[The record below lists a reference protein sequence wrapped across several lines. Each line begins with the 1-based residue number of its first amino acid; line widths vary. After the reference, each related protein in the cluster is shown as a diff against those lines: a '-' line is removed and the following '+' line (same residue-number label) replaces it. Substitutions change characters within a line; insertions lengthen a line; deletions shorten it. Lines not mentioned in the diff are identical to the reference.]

1 MSDAYRVHHDACPSN
16 GSGRYD
22 VTVYESPR
30 LGERCER
37 VCLDNGMT
45 VLLVPKQMT
54 QCYAMLVIRYGAQD
68 TAYLRDGLRVTLPEG
83 VAHFLEHKLFARP
96 DGTDANEHFSAVG
109 AESNA
114 WTTYD
119 KTAYL
124 FSTTEAPDKAL
135 AVLLDFVLTPYFTP
149 ENVAHERGIIREE
162 IRMGEDNPWQT
173 LSDKTMQAMYAHHP
187 LRTRICGSVESIE
200 DIDEKALYEAY
211 RTFYRPEYM
220 TLVVCGDMT
229 MTRVLDA
236 ITPVLAAHPSESAL
250 HCVER
255 VSEPEPPTV
264 LATRVTDVA
273 SLSQPLFEIA
283 IKDTVIPTAPYARL
297 RRETA
302 MNVLSEVLFSRA
314 SRFYNELF
322 EAGKITPSYS
332 YGYSTTDGAAYHAL
346 TGEADDPEAV
356 YAAYLATVE
365 RARREGLDPA
375 DVERYRRVMYAGFVS
390 EFDYPEDVADLLC
403 EAEGNGCVLFE
414 TLRAIDEVTYEEVCA
429 LLDAFDERATVFTV
443 LYPEESDGDDEMI
456 EEEESCGI

>member
-1 MSDAYRVHHDACPSN
+1 MSDAYRVRHEACPSTCP
-16 GSGRYD
+16 GVCD
-22 VTVYESPR
+22 MTVYESPR
-30 LGERCER
+30 LGECCER
-37 VCLDNGMT
+37 VRLENGMT

-54 QCYAMLVIRYGAQD
+54 QSYAMLVVRYGAQD
-68 TAYLRDGLRVTLPEG
+68 TAYLRDGQKIVLPEG
-83 VAHFLEHKLFARP
+83 VAHFLEHKLFADP
-96 DGTDANEHFSAVG
+96 DGMDANDRFSAIG

-124 FSTTEAPDKAL
+124 FSTTEAPDEAL
-135 AVLLDFVLTPYFTP
+135 AVLLDFVLTPYFTT
-149 ENVAHERGIIREE
+149 ENVDHERGIIREE

-173 LSDKTMQAMYAHHP
+173 LSDKTMRAMYTSHP

-200 DIDEKALYEAY
+200 RIGVEQLYEAY
-211 RTFYRPEYM
+211 HTFYRPEYM
-220 TLVVCGDMT
+220 TLVVCGDVT
-229 MTRVLDA
+229 MARVLDA
-236 ITPVLAAHPSESAL
+236 IQPVLAAHPSDAAL

-255 VSEPEPPTV
+255 VKYPEPPTV
-264 LATRVTDVA
+264 SETRVTGVE
-273 SLSQPLFEIA
+273 SLSQPLFQIA
-283 IKDTVIPTAPYARL
+283 LKDTVLPTDPYERL

-346 TGEADDPEAV
+346 VGEADDPEAV

-403 EAEGNGCVLFE
+403 EAEGNGCTLFE
-414 TLRAIDEVTYEEVCA
+414 SLRAIDEVTYEEVCA

-443 LYPEESDGDDEMI
+443 LYPEESGEDDEMI
-456 EEEESCGI
+456 EEEE